1 MVCLLA
7 TTVTSTN
14 VNLIKDYIKYVNV
27 KTVLFITCERTTKL
41 LEMVT
46 KLHSIDTYVNVWSIS
61 NESVTVAS
69 NASNFTQFFVR
80 PKGSHAVIVDL
91 DCEQIK
97 FFLRQSSHEVLF
109 HSERSWLM
117 FSKSIG
123 RSYGILG
130 QENINL
136 DADVTLVTRLNHNE
150 YRISDVYNPSK
161 IRGGRLN
168 ITTIGTWGR
177 NRRLNMT
184 TEHLRI
190 ERQRDLGGLTMLAT
204 ITLPSP
210 IPNNQTFMEH
220 LESNEFPQINSLDR
234 STYKLFKLM
243 MEMHNFKVLIHR
255 TDHWVTVDSMG
266 HWTGTLGMV
275 QRGEVDFAIT
285 GARHQDDRYGQVD
298 ATANS
303 YYIQLKFLFQ
313 HPKSVTSS
321 NVFLSP
327 LNEVVWIVLVL
338 FGLFTAFSLRQSFL
352 LENKRQCTDYT
363 YSNSL
368 LIVFGM
374 LFQQGYG
381 GSTNYMSS
389 KVFVIS
395 VLLLSF
401 LMFQFYS
408 SFIISSLL
416 IEPPKTIKTMKQLA
430 HSKLKCYADDVP
442 YVIDNLKHSQDESA
456 NEIYHQIMRDAGTR
470 IVSVQN
476 GLDLMKKHGYAL
488 NTDVSYAYPKLKAIL
503 TDKQICNLQE
513 VSYIQSIHGYP
524 VVPVKSP
531 LKELIKLSLRKFH
544 ETGIMSHHWDIWIGK
559 KPKCNKSNI
568 ELVQVDWTHFVS
580 SLYVLATGITTSVGF
595 LSIEV
600 FTNWYHRTR
609 GTKQLRCS
617 APVWWIKC

>member
-1 MVCLLA
+1 MKLNRNTLLSVMVCLLA

-91 DCEQIK
+91 DCEQI
-97 FFLRQSSHEVLF
+97 
-109 HSERSWLM
+109 
-117 FSKSIG
+117 
-123 RSYGILG
+123 
-130 QENINL
+130 
-136 DADVTLVTRLNHNE
+136 NE

-544 ETGIMSHHWDIWIGK
+544 ETGIMSHHWNIWIGK

-580 SLYVLATGITTSVGF
+580 SLVYELVPPYARDKTITMF
-595 LSIEV
+595 
-600 FTNWYHRTR
+600 
-609 GTKQLRCS
+609 S
-617 APVWWIKC
+617 ASLVD